1 MTQFVQLIFEYIF
14 PGSLFLMSF
23 CFITS
28 NSISTGIILASSIC
42 ITHVVKSALLAF
54 KLTSYLGFVGT
65 ISQSIACLVLGYIFG
80 IIVTR
85 KWFNRFLIQ
94 IGISRQTGANF
105 WADLIEKD
113 LWMMIYDENCVHYG
127 VILLVDDSGDS
138 NYVVL
143 GSYQKMDMSGN
154 ILTDESSDKTVRK
167 MFDLSKY
174 KEFKLITRD
183 K

>member
-1 MTQFVQLIFEYIF
+1 
-14 PGSLFLMSF
+14 
-23 CFITS
+23 
-28 NSISTGIILASSIC
+28 
-42 ITHVVKSALLAF
+42 
-54 KLTSYLGFVGT
+54 
-65 ISQSIACLVLGYIFG
+65 
-80 IIVTR
+80 
-85 KWFNRFLIQ
+85 
-94 IGISRQTGANF
+94 
-105 WADLIEKD
+105 
-113 LWMMIYDENCVHYG
+113 MMIYDENCVHYG